1 MVDRNAQGA
10 GRAGENANKI
20 GAENRGNKQ
29 RNLQGNQVKARSGKP
44 TGYEGAAQAPRAMTQ
59 KSRAPQMGARNP
71 QMGGKHPQMGAKR
84 AQPSGQQQPKK
95 KQGKP
100 EEQRGRR

>member
-29 RNLQGNQVKARSGKP
+29 RNLQGNQAKARSGKP
-44 TGYEGAAQAPRAMTQ
+44 TGYEGPAQAPRAMTQ
-59 KSRAPQMGARNP
+59 KSRPPQMGARNP
-71 QMGGKHPQMGAKR
+71 QMAGKHPQMGAKR
-84 AQPSGQQQPKK
+84 GQQQPKK